1 MILIVSVE
9 NRFACGADLK
19 YLVTGGA
26 GFIGSKIVS
35 ELLKNGH
42 DVVVIDNES
51 SKCHD
56 QFYWSSDAENHK
68 LDICDFDQI
77 KNLFDGVDTVFHC
90 AAEARIQPSFQNPLL
105 TVKTNT
111 LGTCSV
117 LQSAR
122 EAGVRRVIYSST
134 SSAYG
139 NNDIPF
145 DENLSNDCLT
155 PYSVAKVS
163 GESLC
168 KLYYDRFG
176 LETITLRYFNV
187 YGDRQ
192 PLRGSYAPV
201 IGLFLR
207 QYKENKPLT
216 IVGDGNQTRDFTHID
231 DVVSANI
238 LAITAKLKNY
248 GQVINIGTGK
258 GISINDIAK
267 LISEKTVTLPARLG
281 EARHTKAVINKAK
294 TCLGWSPKVNL
305 EKWIM
310 ENLK

>member
-1 MILIVSVE
+1 M
-9 NRFACGADLK
+9 K

-26 GFIGSKIVS
+26 GFIGSNIVS
-35 ELLKNGH
+35 NLLDNGH
-42 DVVVIDNES
+42 QVVVIDNES
-51 SKCHD
+51 AECHD
-56 QFYWSSDAENHK
+56 QFYWSPDAENHK
-68 LDICDFDQI
+68 LDICDYDEI
-77 KNLFDGVDTVFHC
+77 KNLFHGVDTVFHC
-90 AAEARIQPSFQNPLL
+90 AAEARIQPSFANPLL

-117 LQSAR
+117 LQAAR
-122 EAGVRRVIYSST
+122 EANVRRVIYSST

-145 DENLSNDCLT
+145 DETLPNDCLT

-192 PLRGSYAPV
+192 PLRGTYAPV

-207 QYKENKPLT
+207 QHEKGEPLT
-216 IVGDGNQTRDFTHID
+216 IVDDGEQTRDFTHID

-238 LAITAKLKNY
+238 LAITAKLKEY
-248 GQVINIGTGK
+248 GQVINIGTGE
-258 GISINDIAK
+258 SIAINKIAK
-267 LISEKTVTLPARLG
+267 MISDDSVNLPKRVG
-281 EARHTKAVINKAK
+281 EARHTKASINKAK
-294 TCLGWSPKVNL
+294 TLLGWFPKVNL
-305 EKWIM
+305 KNWIM
-310 ENLK
+310 ENKK

>member
-1 MILIVSVE
+1 MS
-9 NRFACGADLK
+9 
-19 YLVTGGA
+19 T
-26 GFIGSKIVS
+26 
-35 ELLKNGH
+35 LLESGH
-42 DVVVIDNES
+42 EVVVIDNES
-51 SKCHD
+51 AECHD
-56 QFYWSSDAENHK
+56 QFYWTPNAENHK
-68 LDICDFDQI
+68 LDICDYDKI
-77 KNLFDGVDTVFHC
+77 KELFHGVDTVFHC
-90 AAEARIQPSFQNPLL
+90 AAEARIQPSFTNPLL

-117 LQSAR
+117 LQAAR

-139 NNDIPF
+139 NNNIPF
-145 DENLSNDCLT
+145 DEDLPNDCLT

-201 IGLFLR
+201 VGLFLR
-207 QYKENKPLT
+207 QRKDGEPLT
-216 IVGDGNQTRDFTHID
+216 IVGDGEQTRDFTHIK

-238 LAITAKLKNY
+238 LATTAKLKKY
-248 GQVINIGTGK
+248 GQVINIGTGES
-258 GISINDIAK
+258 ISINEIANMVSDSS
-267 LISEKTVTLPARLG
+267 INLPERVG
-281 EARHTKAVINKAK
+281 EARHTKAAINKAK
-294 TCLGWSPKVNL
+294 TLLGWSPKVKLKN
-305 EKWIM
+305 WIM
-310 ENLK
+310 EN